1 MTAITVSLV
10 VMIGLAAFHH
20 LSLTSLVRTRPDW
33 AKRSTIA
40 PIYVF
45 TGLVFVHLVEIGA
58 LACASAALDQWL
70 WKDSFDPAFGQSWV
84 DWFYLSGTLYT
95 TLGYAPFDVVGDM
108 RVLAVAIG
116 LVGFMLLTWSATF
129 LYAIC
134 SQTWK
139 SEAQD

>member
-33 AKRSTIA
+33 AKRSTSA

-45 TGLVFVHLVEIGA
+45 TGLVFVHLAEIGV

-95 TLGYAPFDVVGDM
+95 TLG
-108 RVLAVAIG
+108 L
-116 LVGFMLLTWSATF
+116 
-129 LYAIC
+129 
-134 SQTWK
+134 
-139 SEAQD
+139 